1 MPLPAYSL
9 VAPGIWPQLCRQ
21 MWQDSAPWAGLA
33 PAQTRLV
40 ALSLPALAELVALPD
55 LVDCL
60 QEEQILNS
68 SEGERLR
75 TLTLPKRRTEW
86 LGGRCAAKFA
96 LMQLYGQT
104 RVAPAC
110 FAIANEDCGKPFVQ
124 TSLASPAV
132 LPRLSLSHSGGLAV
146 ALAAEGPCGLDVQE
160 AGPLLARV
168 KERFA
173 SPAEQALGG
182 SCAVLRWLAL
192 IWAAKEAVKK
202 CCYADQPTFME
213 RIRVTA
219 LDSDPAA
226 DQPLILWCTLA
237 DRPEPLA
244 VRAAFADGHALALVC
259 L

>member
-1 MPLPAYSL
+1 MSLPAQSL
-9 VAPGIWPQLCRQ
+9 VAPGIWPRLCRQ
-21 MWQDSAPWAGLA
+21 MRADSASWDRLA

-40 ALSLPALAELVALPD
+40 VLSLPVLAELVALPD

-60 QEEQILNS
+60 QAEQILNCA
-68 SEGERLR
+68 EGARLR
-75 TLTLPKRRTEW
+75 SLALAKRRTEW

-96 LMQLYGQT
+96 LMQLCGQPE
-104 RVAPAC
+104 VAPAC
-110 FAIANEDCGKPFVQ
+110 FAIANEDCGRPFVQ
-124 TSLASPAV
+124 ASLAP

-146 ALAAEGPCGLDVQE
+146 ALAAQGPCGLDVQE
-160 AGPLLARV
+160 ACPTLARV
-168 KERFA
+168 QERFA

-182 SCAVLRWLAL
+182 SCALLRWLAL

-213 RIRVTA
+213 RIRVIA
-219 LDSDPAA
+219 LDSDPATE
-226 DQPLILWCTLA
+226 QPLILWCSLE
-237 DRPEPLA
+237 DRPEPLG